1 MEGLPSP
8 LHKEETLKT
17 RPSTGD
23 QPTENEAVTGVLNP
37 IK

>member
-17 RPSTGD
+17 RPSIGD
-23 QPTENEAVTGVLNP
+23 QPTEKEAVTGVLNP

>member
-17 RPSTGD
+17 RSSIGD

>member
-1 MEGLPSP
+1 MEGLPCP

-17 RPSTGD
+17 RPSIRD
-23 QPTENEAVTGVLNP
+23 QPLENGGVASVLNP

>member
-1 MEGLPSP
+1 MEGLPRP

-17 RPSTGD
+17 RPSIGD
-23 QPTENEAVTGVLNP
+23 QPTENGAVTGVLNP